1 LEKVIF
7 ELVTD
12 EQYDV
17 KTMLSVLEFVQFSV
31 ILNYVKDAEGRLHDL
46 FIMELPL
53 GKWREWW
60 NHLVGRGAG
69 ALRFLR
75 NYQARVVLRCG
86 AVRAEYLDVGAGFL
100 ERNARGIEIVTE
112 HWFRTLN
119 ASHRRTVV
127 AR

>member
-1 LEKVIF
+1 MEKVIF

-17 KTMLSVLEFVQFSV
+17 KTMLAALEFVQFSV
-31 ILNYVKDAEGRLHDL
+31 ILNYVKDAEGRLHYL

-86 AVRAEYLDVGAGFL
+86 AVL
-100 ERNARGIEIVTE
+100 
-112 HWFRTLN
+112 
-119 ASHRRTVV
+119 
-127 AR
+127 

>member
-12 EQYDV
+12 GQYDV
-17 KTMLSVLEFVQFSV
+17 KTMLSALEIVQFSG

-60 NHLVGRGAG
+60 NH
-69 ALRFLR
+69 
-75 NYQARVVLRCG
+75 
-86 AVRAEYLDVGAGFL
+86 
-100 ERNARGIEIVTE
+100 
-112 HWFRTLN
+112 
-119 ASHRRTVV
+119 
-127 AR
+127 